1 MRLSSRCRRSSRRRG
16 SAPRSAGGPATPSR
30 SPSPCSWSQAIGGRP
45 RRDVQDGPSAPAGQC
60 ADQSVSDRRVE
71 GGADQRRLPGMC
83 ARRKRRSQRRDRSVS
98 ARVITVTPLPMV
110 TDSGPS
116 RAPDIRVAVPPIGS
130 PIVTPMTAPVS
141 SALQHGVRFSENP
154 RRPATH
160 ICADTPSS
168 PFVFVDPQLDVRASS
183 VGSLAGCSE

>member
-1 MRLSSRCRRSSRRRG
+1 MHPPASVPTRASPTAGSRAG
-16 SAPRSAGGPATPSR
+16 PTSADCPV
-30 SPSPCSWSQAIGGRP
+30 C
-45 RRDVQDGPSAPAGQC
+45 APGA
-60 ADQSVSDRRVE
+60 SVDSGD
-71 GGADQRRLPGMC
+71 
-83 ARRKRRSQRRDRSVS
+83 DRSVS
-98 ARVITVTPLPMV
+98 ARVITVTPLPTV
-110 TDSGPS
+110 TECGPS